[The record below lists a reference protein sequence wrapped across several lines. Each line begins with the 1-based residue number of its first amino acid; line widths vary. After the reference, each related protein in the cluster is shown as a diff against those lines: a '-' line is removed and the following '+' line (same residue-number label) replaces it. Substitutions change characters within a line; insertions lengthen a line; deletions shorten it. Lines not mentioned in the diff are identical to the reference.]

1 MLLPSHPALRV
12 QEDWP
17 VWTLASRLSR
27 FWLVMSE
34 EMPWQEL
41 RQQKGR
47 GELTIP
53 HPHRGGVTVTH
64 SPPEGGGIP
73 LQWGPLAPLTGLR
86 LASPWLP
93 VTGFLSLAPSGQGNL
108 MASCPC
114 QTSVVLHSI
123 HTSKGL
129 LLNSIRVK
137 PFEDANSSPWHPHW
151 YSPPASLPSVGSGTY
166 PLATCKATSKPLSFK

>member
-1 MLLPSHPALRV
+1 MLLPSHPALHV
-12 QEDWP
+12 QEHWP
-17 VWTLASRLSR
+17 VWTLASRLSG

-73 LQWGPLAPLTGLR
+73 LQWGPLAPLTGLQLA
-86 LASPWLP
+86 LASSNRIPISCSLWTGKLN
-93 VTGFLSLAPSGQGNL
+93 GFLPLSDLSV
-108 MASCPC
+108 AS
-114 QTSVVLHSI
+114 LHS
-123 HTSKGL
+123 HFKRPL
-129 LLNSIRVK
+129 VK
-137 PFEDANSSPWHPHW
+137 F
-151 YSPPASLPSVGSGTY
+151 YSR
-166 PLATCKATSKPLSFK
+166 KAFWGC